1 MNFSPGS
8 AGDQT
13 RGIEH
18 ARQILCRGATFPA
31 LKEHTCVCIYLGMLI
46 YSLIVNH

>member
-1 MNFSPGS
+1 MSFSPGT

-18 ARQILCRGATFPA
+18 ARRMLCWGATFPA

-46 YSLIVNH
+46 DSLTVNH